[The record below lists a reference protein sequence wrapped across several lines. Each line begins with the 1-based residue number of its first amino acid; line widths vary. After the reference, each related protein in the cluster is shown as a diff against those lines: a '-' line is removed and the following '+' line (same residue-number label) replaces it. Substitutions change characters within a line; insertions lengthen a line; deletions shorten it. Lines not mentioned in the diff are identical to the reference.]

1 MAEVQTPDSLT
12 KPSSTAPHDLDLT
25 GFLDE
30 VLGVFEHRKHPFILI
45 EECALGWMGTA
56 VTPKEDVDIL
66 IGSQQLDNIID
77 DLITTG
83 RWEKVAPSLE
93 RQSSAAHKDIP
104 RLRRQFEGTDHELC
118 LSFWTEQKYQLEV
131 DGAKVEVPDCC
142 SQNMPLLEERFD
154 PKEPRGP
161 RLLSPEGVR
170 FVSQVSARS
179 KDCRVPIFVPT
190 IPRFLDADISR
201 WRHDMENLPPAQ
213 QYWGGKSQHTTYLIR
228 YLFLDQEK
236 LLERILL
243 ELSERNRNEL
253 RKMCETYVRK
263 PVFGQGPT
271 EEQLRRRKANRDALR
286 ARNAALP
293 R

>member
-1 MAEVQTPDSLT
+1 M
-12 KPSSTAPHDLDLT
+12 
-25 GFLDE
+25 
-30 VLGVFEHRKHPFILI
+30 
-45 EECALGWMGTA
+45 
-56 VTPKEDVDIL
+56 
-66 IGSQQLDNIID
+66 
-77 DLITTG
+77 
-83 RWEKVAPSLE
+83 
-93 RQSSAAHKDIP
+93 
-104 RLRRQFEGTDHELC
+104 
-118 LSFWTEQKYQLEV
+118 
-131 DGAKVEVPDCC
+131 EVPDCY

-161 RLLSPEGVR
+161 RLLSTESVR
-170 FVSQVSARS
+170 FVSQVSARG

-190 IPRFLDADISR
+190 IPGFLDADISR

-236 LLERILL
+236 LLE
-243 ELSERNRNEL
+243 LSERNRSEL
-253 RKMCETYVRK
+253 RRMCETFVRK